1 MQPET
6 SELLQAARE
15 VLAVT
20 PAELDRAHERFV
32 GRLDAEAQRGG
43 WRNRSEL
50 APIAHT
56 FLRLFVFGLVAF
68 VVVVWAW
75 TSCSPYEEL
84 QKRDEQEQPKRP
96 GL

>member
-15 VLAVT
+15 MLAVT
-20 PAELDRAHERFV
+20 PTELDRAHERFV
-32 GRLDAEAQRGG
+32 NRLEVESQRGG

-50 APIAHT
+50 APLAHT
-56 FLRLFVFGLVAF
+56 ILRLFVFGVVAF

-84 QKRDEQEQPKRP
+84 QRREEPEQTKPA
-96 GL
+96 GS